1 MPYVKEICDRLRKS
15 KKMRASRWDLEEYDS
30 VERRN
35 EFKRKITK
43 VGYSGNFAEFKM

>member
-15 KKMRASRWDLEEYDS
+15 SRWYLEEYDS

>member
-15 KKMRASRWDLEEYDS
+15 KKMRASRWYLEEYDS

-35 EFKRKITK
+35 EFKPVSYVKVRLVYSYKI
-43 VGYSGNFAEFKM
+43 